1 MYTHSTNSRVIRVHT
16 LLGWAGLGWVV
27 AGYSM
32 SIRSARKNFFH
43 LLVGVAFTPFM
54 TAQFFT
60 RFYYYDHHAPT
71 FYLFIVADAVCVF
84 AVFLSSSGR
93 QSIADGHPSI
103 GDGVIPVG

>member
-1 MYTHSTNSRVIRVHT
+1 
-16 LLGWAGLGWVV
+16 
-27 AGYSM
+27 M
-32 SIRSARKNFFH
+32 SIRSAKKNFFH

-71 FYLFIVADAVCVF
+71 FYLFIVADAVVCVRRF
-84 AVFLSSSGR
+84 FFLSSSGR

>member
-1 MYTHSTNSRVIRVHT
+1 VYTQHQLTCNTRPYT
-16 LLGWAGLGWVV
+16 LLLGWAELGWAV
-27 AGYSM
+27 AGYIM
-32 SIRSARKNFFH
+32 CIRSARKNFFH

-84 AVFLSSSGR
+84 AVFFF
-93 QSIADGHPSI
+93 
-103 GDGVIPVG
+103 